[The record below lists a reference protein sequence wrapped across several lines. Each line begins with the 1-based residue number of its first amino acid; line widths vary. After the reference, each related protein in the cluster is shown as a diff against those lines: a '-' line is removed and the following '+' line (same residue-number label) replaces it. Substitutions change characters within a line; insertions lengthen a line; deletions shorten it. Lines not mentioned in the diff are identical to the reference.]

1 MFTAKSKV
9 APHTT
14 LTIPGLQLLGCHL
27 LNKFVD
33 SVKRAV
39 EICFWWIKS
48 VDTEWKVRVENWA
61 NAIHALTDVDL
72 WKFVPGN
79 CNTSDIGTKKQIYG
93 LSFLL
98 FNPCGWPKPK
108 QSSSEAFDDN
118 ENVETHMAVTKD
130 VSNSDI
136 CVERLNKNWKFLFI
150 RKAVT
155 SDVWCFTI

>member
-14 LTIPGLQLLGCHL
+14 LTILGLQLLDCHL

-39 EICFWWIKS
+39 EICFWWIRS
-48 VDTEWKVRVENWA
+48 VDKEWKVWVENWA

-79 CNTSDIGTKKQIYG
+79 CNASDIGTKKTDFVDFGSNALFWNG
-93 LSFLL
+93 LSVLL
-98 FNPCGWPKPK
+98 FDPCGWPKPK

-118 ENVETHMAVTKD
+118 QNVETHMAVTKD

-136 CVERLNKNWKFLFI
+136 CVERLNKN
-150 RKAVT
+150 
-155 SDVWCFTI
+155 